1 MIGLATP
8 YKTQN
13 YGTKLQAYAM
23 QTIFSEIGYDTEII
37 NYTHISSKKDKIL
50 TLLSPKK
57 LREKPSI
64 KKQQKK
70 LSAMPFMR
78 SAFLSETTNLI
89 NLSTTICI
97 QRVTL

>member
-50 TLLSPKK
+50 TLLSP
-57 LREKPSI
+57 
-64 KKQQKK
+64 
-70 LSAMPFMR
+70 
-78 SAFLSETTNLI
+78 
-89 NLSTTICI
+89 
-97 QRVTL
+97 

>member
-37 NYTHISSKKDKIL
+37 NLSLIHISEP
-50 TLLSPKK
+50 TRPY
-57 LREKPSI
+57 
-64 KKQQKK
+64 
-70 LSAMPFMR
+70 
-78 SAFLSETTNLI
+78 
-89 NLSTTICI
+89 
-97 QRVTL
+97 